1 MQLPEVSA
9 GPTRGMR
16 PPLVI
21 LVPAVLAAVY
31 GWAVLLTTFRH
42 PGAIGP
48 NYNTP
53 GTDFMVFHAAVG
65 IALRGDLALLFDV
78 DRFTAFLNGIY
89 HGVLSFP
96 LTFRP
101 FVYPPGFLVLMWP
114 FAPLGFRAA
123 WASFQLV
130 TGEAAFAA
138 LHGGADRKRA
148 ATRVAASVVVSPS
161 ASVNVLWGQTG
172 FLTLALLAG
181 GTRLMARRP
190 VLAGLVFGVMSI
202 KPQHALLVP
211 VMFLAL
217 RAWKTMVA
225 AAVGAV
231 VLSGV
236 SWLLFG
242 EGVWAGWLHLA
253 VQNAT
258 GADPRWFLDGSRWD
272 NSVHTCAWLLG
283 LGNKGAAVLEVAALL
298 GGAAAVYAAYRAP
311 LAADIR
317 LAVLLAA
324 TTLAAPHTGPY
335 DTLLLV
341 AAAGLLVAD
350 GGGQVPM
357 LTWTLG
363 LCVWLLPLFGQPAI
377 SVPARF
383 GPLLTVL
390 LIAVL
395 FRRRLPEAVADPLP
409 I

>member
-1 MQLPEVSA
+1 MSLPDDSA
-9 GPTRGMR
+9 GTPRGVK
-16 PPLVI
+16 PKLII
-21 LVPAVLAAVY
+21 LVPAVLAALY
-31 GWAVLLTTFRH
+31 GWAVFFTSFRH

-65 IALRGDLALLFDV
+65 VALRGDLALLFDV
-78 DRFTAFLNGIY
+78 DRFTGYLNSTY

-96 LTFRP
+96 LAFRP
-101 FVYPPGFLVLMWP
+101 FVYPPGFLVLMLP

-123 WASFQLV
+123 WASFQLI
-130 TGEAAFAA
+130 TGAAAFAA

-148 ATRVAASVVVSPS
+148 ATAVAASVIVSPA

-211 VMFLAL
+211 VMLLAL
-217 RAWKTMVA
+217 RAWKTMAA

-231 VLSGV
+231 ALSGV

-242 EGVWAGWLHLA
+242 EGVWTGWLHLA

-283 LGNKGAAVLEVAALL
+283 LGNTGAAVLEVAALL

-311 LAADIR
+311 LAADVR

-341 AAAGLLVAD
+341 AAAGLLLAD
-350 GGGQVPM
+350 RGSAATM

-383 GPLLTVL
+383 GPLLTVVL
-390 LIAVL
+390 LAVL
-395 FRRRLPEAVADPLP
+395 FRSRRPEAVAGPLP
-409 I
+409 A

>member
-1 MQLPEVSA
+1 MPLPDNAA
-9 GPTRGMR
+9 GSRRTMK

-21 LVPAVLAAVY
+21 LVPAVLAALY

-65 IALRGDLALLFDV
+65 VALRGDLALLFDV
-78 DRFTAFLNGIY
+78 DRFTAFLNDTY
-89 HGVLSFP
+89 HNVLSFP

-101 FVYPPGFLVLMWP
+101 FVYPPGFLVLMLP
-114 FAPLGFRAA
+114 FAPLGFHAA
-123 WASFQLV
+123 WASFQAV
-130 TGEAAFAA
+130 TGGAAFAA
-138 LHGGADRKRA
+138 LRGGADRPGA
-148 ATRVAASVVVSPS
+148 APVLAAWVLVSPS

-190 VLAGLVFGVMSI
+190 VLAGLAFGFMSI

-211 VMFLAL
+211 VMLLAL
-217 RAWKTMVA
+217 RAWKTLA
-225 AAVGAV
+225 AAAAGA
-231 VLSGV
+231 LALTGA

-242 EGVWAGWLHLA
+242 PGVWAGWVHLA
-253 VQNAT
+253 AQNAT

-283 LGNKGAAVLEVAALL
+283 LGSSGAAVLEVAALL
-298 GGAAAVYAAYRAP
+298 GGAVAVYAAFRAP
-311 LAADIR
+311 LAKDVR

-341 AAAGLLVAD
+341 AAAGLLLAD
-350 GGGQVPM
+350 RGGQATL

-363 LCVWLLPLFGQPAI
+363 LCVWLLPLAGQPAI

-395 FRRRLPEAVADPLP
+395 FRRREPEADSAPLP
-409 I
+409 T